1 MLNNEF
7 NFNNVIIQNL
17 SFPKDKRKILYG
29 GINVINSKLKIENTE
44 IKNSNS
50 EDAINVISSESSIKN
65 LVVKNIMADAID
77 IDFGIL
83 SFENISCEDISN
95 DCLDVSGAQ
104 IKGSFLIGNKIEDK
118 GLSFGENSEGEISHI
133 NFKNAKLGIAVKD
146 GSYLK
151 LSKYKLN
158 NNQYDLAVF
167 NKKQEYK
174 GSTLLINN
182 PEEKN
187 TLRVL
192 IGFKNKIIKDNVELT
207 EKIDNEK
214 INKLFY

>member
-1 MLNNEF
+1 M
-7 NFNNVIIQNL
+7 
-17 SFPKDKRKILYG
+17 
-29 GINVINSKLKIENTE
+29 
-44 IKNSNS
+44 
-50 EDAINVISSESSIKN
+50 
-65 LVVKNIMADAID
+65 
-77 IDFGIL
+77 
-83 SFENISCEDISN
+83 SN
-95 DCLDVSGAQ
+95 DCLDASGAQ

-133 NFKNAKLGIAVKD
+133 NFQNAKLGIAVKD